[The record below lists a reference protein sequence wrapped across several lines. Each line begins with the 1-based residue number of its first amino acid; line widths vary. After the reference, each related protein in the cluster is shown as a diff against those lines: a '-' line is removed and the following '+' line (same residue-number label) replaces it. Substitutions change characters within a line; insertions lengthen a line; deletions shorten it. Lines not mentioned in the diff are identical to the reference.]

1 MPGSSGRI
9 HKTADGQWEWS
20 DDELDED
27 SEEGK
32 AAFIEERVR
41 LQTLYSLLDQKS
53 LFFSMYPNIFTL
65 CLTKNS
71 SFSVLFQTFLH
82 FA

>member
-1 MPGSSGRI
+1 MKRVPGSSGRI

-32 AAFIEERVR
+32 AAIIEERVR
-41 LQTLYSLLDQKS
+41 LQG
-53 LFFSMYPNIFTL
+53 
-65 CLTKNS
+65 
-71 SFSVLFQTFLH
+71 FLH
-82 FA
+82 FTRPKTLVFQCVSNFF

>member
-32 AAFIEERVR
+32 AAIIEERVR
-41 LQTLYSLLDQKS
+41 LQTFYTLLDQKL
-53 LFFSMYPNIFTL
+53 LFFSAFPIFY
-65 CLTKNS
+65 
-71 SFSVLFQTFLH
+71 

>member
-32 AAFIEERVR
+32 AAIIEERVR
-41 LQTLYSLLDQKS
+41 LQTLYTLLDNKNHVFQWVCNFS
-53 LFFSMYPNIFTL
+53 LY
-65 CLTKNS
+65 
-71 SFSVLFQTFLH
+71 